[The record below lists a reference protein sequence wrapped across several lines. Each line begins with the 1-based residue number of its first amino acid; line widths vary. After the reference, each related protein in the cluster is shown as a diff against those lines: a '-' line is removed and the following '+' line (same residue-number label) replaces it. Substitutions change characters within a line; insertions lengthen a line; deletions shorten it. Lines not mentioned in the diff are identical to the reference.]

1 MLGGLNRG
9 DNHMKQKLI
18 NFFNSSWPHA
28 TIGAVLIL
36 SAIVQDDPIPMIIG
50 MGSIMVSI
58 LNYKESI

>member
-1 MLGGLNRG
+1 
-9 DNHMKQKLI
+9 MKQKLI